1 MLKKISI
8 YLIGLI
14 PLALVAGP
22 FVAEL
27 ILFCIFS
34 IFIYYLVKEK
44 PYYLFKLNIFKL
56 FLLFWLYLVFTSLF
70 ADEFI
75 ISLKSSFFYIRFGLY
90 TLAIIYFLI
99 TFNDHLKIIYRILQ
113 FTLIFLILDSFFQ
126 IFTGADIFG
135 LEPQDKELRRIS
147 GPFGEKQILGSFLQ
161 KILPIYIYLIFKLF
175 EITKKL
181 KILDLTII
189 TFSLVLIF
197 RSGDRAALGLILL
210 FSLIL
215 FISSKQF
222 RKEIFLIGIIF
233 IGISSI
239 LFFQNPNFQKR
250 IFVDTIGQFK
260 GKHYEHFLKKDEN
273 ETNFN
278 FMIFSF
284 VHQTH
289 YTTSYRMF
297 KNKPFFGHGVKMF
310 RYSCKN
316 FQFES
321 KRIYIDDY
329 GNLTS
334 KYYGCSTH
342 PHNTYMQLL
351 SETGI
356 FGTIPIIIL
365 FVYLIAKILNI
376 RKKSSLFKPSSIL
389 LIGIFVNLW
398 PLIPTGNFFNNW
410 ISMIYF
416 IPISFYLFETNYREK
431 RKFA

>member
-27 ILFCIFS
+27 ILFSIFS

-44 PYYLFKLNIFKL
+44 PFYLFKLNIFKL
-56 FLLFWLYLVFTSLF
+56 FLIFWLYLIFTSLF

-99 TFNDHLKIIYRILQ
+99 TFDEHLNIIYRIYQ
-113 FTLIFLILDSFFQ
+113 FTLIFVILDSFFQ

-161 KILPIYIYLIFKLF
+161 KILPIYIYFIFKLF
-175 EITKKL
+175 ESSKKL

-215 FISSKQF
+215 FLYSKQF
-222 RKEIFLIGIIF
+222 RKKILLIGMFF
-233 IGISSI
+233 IVISSI

-250 IFVDTIGQFK
+250 IFVDTLGQFK

-273 ETNFN
+273 ETNLN

-289 YTTSYRMF
+289 YSTSFRMF
-297 KNKPFFGHGVKMF
+297 KNKPLFGHGVKMF

-316 FQFES
+316 FQFKS
-321 KRIYIDDY
+321 KRQYIDDY

-351 SETGI
+351 AETGI
-356 FGTIPIIIL
+356 FGFIALLVL
-365 FVYLIAKILNI
+365 FFYLLVKILTIN
-376 RKKSSLFKPSSIL
+376 KGEQNLLSVHIL
-389 LIGIFVNLW
+389 LIAIFINLW

-416 IPISFYLFETNYREK
+416 VPISYYLFEINYK
-431 RKFA
+431 RKK